1 MSQMSH
7 TTPFPALSAVNR
19 TPAPGHLELV
29 VCSALLSR
37 SMACDLAD
45 VCALLGF
52 FYATLYML

>member
-1 MSQMSH
+1 MSH

-52 FYATLYML
+52 FYATLYMM